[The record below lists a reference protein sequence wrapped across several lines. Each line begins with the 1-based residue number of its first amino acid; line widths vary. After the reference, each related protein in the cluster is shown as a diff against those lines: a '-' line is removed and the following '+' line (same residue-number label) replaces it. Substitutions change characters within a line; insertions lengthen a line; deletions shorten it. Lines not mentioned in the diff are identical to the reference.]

1 MIVIGIVV
9 VLAVLALTV
18 PTVVD
23 TVRRDALTERGW
35 VVSFPRKD
43 DGE

>member
-9 VLAVLALTV
+9 VLAALALTV
-18 PTVVD
+18 PTIVD
-23 TVRRDALTERGW
+23 TVRRDTLTERGW

-43 DGE
+43 DDE